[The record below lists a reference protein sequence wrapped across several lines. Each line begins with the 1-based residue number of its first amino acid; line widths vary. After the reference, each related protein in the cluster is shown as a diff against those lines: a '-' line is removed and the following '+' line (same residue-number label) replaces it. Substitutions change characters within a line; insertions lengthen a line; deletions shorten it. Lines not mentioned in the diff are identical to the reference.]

1 MAALTRR
8 NAPSGQRASARA
20 RPALLAPLRNWTL
33 PDFSVVAA
41 PLRGLAGAVL
51 EFVLPQRCPGCGE
64 PAAADAL
71 LCARCMARLPRL
83 AAAVCARCLRDDR
96 PPDACRRHPGD
107 AVYAAFVYDERVALL
122 VHALKFGARPRLAR
136 ACAPAMAAALPA
148 AAGAPA
154 LVTAVP
160 LHPAR
165 LRERGYDQAA
175 CLGEAL
181 ADAIGAPYV
190 RDVLVRTRA
199 TLAQS
204 GLTGRERRQNV
215 AGAFRVARPAWV
227 RGRQVLLVDDVL
239 TTGATLHEALAALRA
254 EGARTSAAALAWA
267 Q

>member
-1 MAALTRR
+1 MKRSLSLARLALLGRLRAFPRVGRLADAVKRSSTLALTR
-8 NAPSGQRASARA
+8 
-20 RPALLAPLRNWTL
+20 ALGSLSR
-33 PDFSVVAA
+33 D
-41 PLRGLAGAVL
+41 VL

-64 PAAADAL
+64 PALAQAL
-71 LCARCMARLPRL
+71 LCQHCVARLPRL
-83 AAAVCARCLRDDR
+83 DGALCARCLCDDN

-148 AAGAPA
+148 ALRAPA

-160 LHPAR
+160 LHLVR
-165 LRERGYDQAA
+165 RRERGYDQAA

-181 ADAIGAPYV
+181 ADVIGAPYIA
-190 RDVLVRTRA
+190 DVLVRTRA
-199 TLAQS
+199 TMAQS
-204 GLTGRERRQNV
+204 GLRGRERRQNV

-227 RGRQVLLVDDVL
+227 NGRQVLLVDDVL

-254 EGARTSAAALAWA
+254 AGARTTGAALAWA